1 MDDRWSRIVAGT
13 VACWAVVAQ
22 AAVVIEVRTGE
33 GRMPISPAL
42 YGRNGSGVSND
53 PNRATTD
60 ADLFLTREAGIRATR
75 ETGGN
80 NQTKYNWRKKLSSH
94 PDWYNNVYAQSWD
107 FSAQEMQKKLPGV
120 QGMYGFQLLGWAA
133 STGDFNFDAWAYN
146 QSQVWHGTGQNLAGG
161 GGPNVN
167 GNTATPQGDA
177 RKYLEPWP
185 ADSSAGILKHWFAPG
200 GLGLDSNSL
209 RYWGMDNE
217 LEIWNAT
224 HDDVD
229 SLLTGHVLTAE
240 ECVQRWAAVAKAARK
255 HYPGIKL
262 AGPSSPSEWQW
273 YNWPGGSLIPY
284 KGANHSWP
292 EYLIRRLAE
301 IQDSTGVRMLDVYD
315 VHLYL
320 PGTTKEVIQQHF
332 RLFWDTTY
340 LDPNANA
347 VRFAE
352 GGWNGNQKHQMFFK
366 RVLGWCDKYFGKGH
380 GITVGATES
389 GLDGSVANFPSEV
402 ATWYASL
409 LGTFADNGAE
419 ILMPWNWHAGMWE
432 VVHLFSRYGQADRV
446 KSVSS
451 LDSLV
456 SAYSSISKKNDSLT
470 VIVVNRGPAAQSAS
484 ISLTGF
490 VPVGGGTSLR
500 LAGMTGETFVSHT
513 QNALQKG
520 SVSVDAGKF
529 SAELPGYSIT
539 AYQFRS
545 VATSVAPRAIGG
557 VRLERSANALDLLD
571 GPTVGTAELR
581 SPSGAL
587 AARSPWV
594 EGRARFEL
602 SGMPG
607 GLYTLAWAGA
617 SRKVFLP
624 PR

>member
-13 VACWAVVAQ
+13 VVCWATIAQ

-33 GRMPISPAL
+33 GRKPISPAL

-107 FSAQEMQKKLPGV
+107 FSAQEMQRKLPGV

-200 GLGLDSNSL
+200 GLGLDSNQF

-217 LEIWNAT
+217 LEIWHST

-229 SLLTGHVLTAE
+229 SLLTGHRLTPE
-240 ECVQRWAAVAKAARK
+240 ECVQRWAKVAKAARK
-255 HYPGIKL
+255 LYPGVKL

-273 YNWPGGSLIPY
+273 YTWPDASLIPY
-284 KGANHSWP
+284 KGATYCWP
-292 EYLIRRLAE
+292 EYLIKRLAE

-320 PGTTKEVIQQHF
+320 PGTTKDVIQQHF

-352 GGWNGNQKHQMFFK
+352 GNWNGNQKHQMFFK
-366 RVLGWCDKYFGKGH
+366 RVQDWCDKYFGKGH

-389 GLDGSVANFPSEV
+389 GLDGSVSNYPSEV

-432 VVHLFSRYGQADRV
+432 VVHLFSRYGQTDRV

-470 VIVVNRGPAAQSAS
+470 VILVNRGPAAQSAN

-520 SVSVDAGKF
+520 TVSVDAGKF

-545 VATSVAPRAIGG
+545 VATSVAPRAIGD
-557 VRLERSANALDLLD
+557 VRLERSANALDLLG
-571 GPTVGTAELR
+571 GPTAGSAELR
-581 SPSGAL
+581 TPSGAL

-594 EGRARFEL
+594 EGRTRFEI
-602 SGMPG
+602 SGMPS

>member
-1 MDDRWSRIVAGT
+1 MKIHWTGIVSIAILGS
-13 VACWAVVAQ
+13 AALAR
-22 AAVVIEVRTGE
+22 AAVTIEVHAGE
-33 GRMPISPAL
+33 GRRPISPAL

-60 ADLFLTREAGIRATR
+60 ADLFLTREAGLRATR

-107 FSAQEMQKKLPGV
+107 FSAQEMLRKLPGV
-120 QGMYGFQLLGWAA
+120 QGMFGFQLLGWVA
-133 STGDFNFDAWAYN
+133 STGDYNFDAWAYN

-167 GNTATPQGDA
+167 GNVAIPQGDA

-185 ADSSAGILKHWFAPG
+185 ADSSAAILKHWFAPG
-200 GLGLDSNSL
+200 GLGLDSNQF

-217 LEIWNAT
+217 LEIWHST

-229 SLLTGHVLTAE
+229 SLLTGHRLTPE
-240 ECVQRWAAVAKAARK
+240 ETVQRWAAVAKAARK
-255 HYPGIKL
+255 LFPGVKL

-273 YNWPGGSLIPY
+273 YTWPDASLIPY
-284 KGANHSWP
+284 KGATYCWP
-292 EYLIRRLAE
+292 EYLIKRLAE

-352 GGWNGNQKHQMFFK
+352 GNWNGNQKRQMFFK
-366 RVLGWCDKYFGKGH
+366 RVQDWCDKHFGKGH

-389 GLDGSVANFPSEV
+389 GLDGSVANYPSEV

-456 SAYSSISKKNDSLT
+456 SAYSSISKGDDSLT
-470 VIVVNRGPAAQSAS
+470 VIVVNRGPAAQSAD
-484 ISLTGF
+484 ISLSGF

-500 LAGMTGETFVSHT
+500 LSGLTGETFVSHT
-513 QNALQKG
+513 RNALQKG
-520 SVSVDAGKF
+520 TVSVTDAKF
-529 SAELPGYSIT
+529 SADLPGYSIT

-545 VATSVAPRAIGG
+545 VATSIAPREAVATRIQRVGN
-557 VRLERSANALDLLD
+557 VLELVD
-571 GPTVGTAELR
+571 GPDEGAVELR
-581 SPSGAL
+581 SPAGVLVSTT
-587 AARSPWV
+587 SWND
-594 EGRARFEL
+594 GRARLGISGLPAGIYSL
-602 SGMPG
+602 S
-607 GLYTLAWAGA
+607 WSGA
-617 SRKVFLP
+617 SRKVFVSS
-624 PR
+624 R